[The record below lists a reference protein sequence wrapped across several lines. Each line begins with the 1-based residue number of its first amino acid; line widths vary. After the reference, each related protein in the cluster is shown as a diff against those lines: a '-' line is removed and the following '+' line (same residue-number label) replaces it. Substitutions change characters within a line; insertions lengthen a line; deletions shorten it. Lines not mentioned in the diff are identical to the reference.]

1 MTDTAPDYDAIVIGA
16 GFSGLAMLYHL
27 RGIGLNTRVLEGEG
41 AIGGTWWVNR
51 YPGVRT
57 DSEFSYYSFSFSQ
70 EVREEWTWTQRYP
83 GGEEVLAYLQ
93 FVADRLDLRKDIQ
106 LNARVASARW
116 DDAANR
122 WTVTLES
129 GAKLTATYLVSAMG
143 VLSQPI
149 YPDIP
154 GVGSFRGTSYHT
166 ASWPHEGAD
175 LAGQRVGLI
184 GLGAS
189 GIQIVPVVAPQ
200 AGEFYVFQRTPN
212 YVVETNNDPVSAEQM
227 RWVRQHYD
235 EIYQR
240 AADHPFGV
248 DMVAA
253 EHSALEVSPKERKLI
268 FEGKWQEGGFHFAN
282 ECFNDLATNADASEL
297 ASEFIRTKIH
307 EIVADQATAD
317 LLSPSGYSFNGKRVP
332 TGHGYYAAFNLPHV
346 RLIDTAATPITAITE
361 KGVQVGDTEYELDVL
376 IYATGFDAMTGTLT
390 NIDITGTEGLTLR
403 EVWDRDGLRTNLGI
417 SVVGFPN
424 FFMSLGPQTPY
435 SNLIVPIQLGAQWLA
450 RALSWTRERG
460 ITRLEATRESMEW
473 WAVENERAG
482 KATVMYAEG
491 KKAKAWFLGKNV
503 PGKAEEFLVY
513 MGGGQV
519 YQAFCRQVEEE
530 GYASFLSGQPASA
543 RLPVLPASPVVTG
556 GNGKTPGQRRPGVL
570 VALPCLR
577 RRRWPARSR

>member
-27 RGIGLNTRVLEGEG
+27 RGIGLNTHVLEGESS
-41 AIGGTWWVNR
+41 IGGTWWVNR

-57 DSEFSYYSFSFSQ
+57 DSEFSYYSFSFST

-129 GAKLTATYLVSAMG
+129 GATLTATYLVSAMG

-149 YPDIP
+149 YPAIP
-154 GVGSFRGTSYHT
+154 GVKSFRGASYHT
-166 ASWPHEGAD
+166 ASWPLEGTD

-189 GIQIVPVVAPQ
+189 GIQLVPVVARQ
-200 AGEFYVFQRTPN
+200 AGEFFVFQRTPN
-212 YVVETNNDPVSAEQM
+212 YVVETNNDPVSPEQM
-227 RWVRQHYD
+227 RWVREHYD

-253 EHSALEVSPKERKLI
+253 DHSALEVPAEERDRI
-268 FEGKWQEGGFHFAN
+268 FEGKWEEGGFHFAN
-282 ECFNDLATNADASEL
+282 ECFNDLATNAEASEL
-297 ASEFIRTKIH
+297 ASVFIRKKIH
-307 EIVADQATAD
+307 EIVTDQATAD
-317 LLSPSGYSFNGKRVP
+317 LLSPQGYSFNGKRVP

-346 RLIDTAATPITAITE
+346 HLIDTATTPIKAVTE
-361 KGVQVGDTEYELDVL
+361 KGIQVGDTEYELDVI

-403 EVWDRDGLRTNLGI
+403 EVWERDGLRTNLGI
-417 SVVGFPN
+417 SVTGFPN

-450 RALSWTRERG
+450 RALRWTRERG
-460 ITRLEATRESMEW
+460 ISRLEATGESMDW
-473 WAVENERAG
+473 WAAENERAG
-482 KATVMYAEG
+482 QATVMYAEG
-491 KKAKAWFLGKNV
+491 KKARAWFLGRNV

-519 YQAFCRQVEEE
+519 YQAYCRKAEED
-530 GYASFLSGQPASA
+530 GYASFLRGQTNVA
-543 RLPVLPASPVVTG
+543 R
-556 GNGKTPGQRRPGVL
+556 
-570 VALPCLR
+570 
-577 RRRWPARSR
+577 